1 MSDPNEQR
9 RPSRTEKLPSREG
22 EPVQRDRRGEQGPI
36 ADDTAE
42 WPQVNPDWR
51 ARGTARSSQ
60 KRKPAAGVPGS
71 PQEIQIWLQNGGWK
85 LVAGAAAFFIVL
97 LIAMLAFARNDQRS
111 AATFGQDR
119 AITAEP
125 VLGAGA
131 APLIVDRT
139 PTAIIQPTAPP
150 AATAQFFVVINTSD
164 QGLNLRADH
173 TTVAEVLTFYSDGT
187 RLEQIGE
194 DFVGPDRLWR
204 QVRGPD
210 GREGWVAADFLQ
222 PAP

>member
-9 RPSRTEKLPSREG
+9 RPSRTEQLPSPES
-22 EPVQRDRRGEQGPI
+22 EPAGRDQRSERSPN
-36 ADDTAE
+36 ADDAAE

-51 ARGTARSSQ
+51 ARGAARSTK

-85 LVAGAAAFFIVL
+85 LVAGAAAVFIVL
-97 LIAMLAFARNDQRS
+97 LIAMLAVARNDQRS
-111 AATFGQDR
+111 ASTFGEER
-119 AITAEP
+119 VITEEP

-131 APLIVDRT
+131 APLIAERT
-139 PTAIIQPTAPP
+139 PAVIIQPTAPP
-150 AATAQFFVVINTSD
+150 AATAQFFVVINTSE

-173 TTVAEVLTFYSDGT
+173 ATVAEVLTFYSDGT

-222 PAP
+222 SAP